1 MTNFTSHTCNIFK
14 PKGLIKTH
22 PNYMHPDPYIGCQYS
37 MCPPALTTKKTP
49 LDQLCKV
56 LQPPV
61 SLLHV
66 VGICSV
72 QSFRNL
78 LYERINCPVPVGI
91 KNVTQVNYCYK
102 IIGMSRR

>member
-1 MTNFTSHTCNIFK
+1 
-14 PKGLIKTH
+14 
-22 PNYMHPDPYIGCQYS
+22 

-61 SLLHV
+61 SLLQV
-66 VGICSV
+66 VGTCSM

-78 LYERINCPVPVGI
+78 ALERMDCPVPVE
-91 KNVTQVNYCYK
+91 
-102 IIGMSRR
+102 